1 MSENNTTKAIDANAE
16 LKKNIINNLKNKSAN
31 KKTPQN
37 NTNTSVNNTINT
49 ANNNPKQQH
58 QRNNKPSNTRTNKP
72 RQPGNAIVTKNNN
85 REPFANKDENKIE
98 RKTDRRNTAVKPNRY
113 DRNDRGVRNEKTISK
128 NKSDRLDKTV
138 PNKYNKFNRSNSIR
152 AESVVQVPKIV
163 EEEIIP
169 IDYAAFLKNER
180 EKTNEGEAT
189 FEIIGVR
196 FKPVGKIY
204 FFSPENESFNPS
216 DKVITQTTRG
226 IEMGEVVFG
235 NRFVSENK
243 VFLPLK
249 PIIRRATED
258 DIKRVERNQK
268 AAKEAIKIAEECVKP
283 HNLKMKFVDAEY
295 MFDNSKLTYY
305 FTHEGRV
312 DFRDLLPDLAAIFKI
327 RIELRQIATRDQTK
341 IIGGL
346 SVCGR
351 PFCCSSFL
359 PEFESVTIKMVKDQN
374 ISINSAKISGACG
387 KLMCCLKYEHDTYE
401 ELNKDLPRNG
411 AFVETDDGDKGVV
424 IECNAITGMCRVK
437 ITRTSNQRSEGE
449 NIIRSYS
456 KKQLKITGHYKKDQD
471 TPDIIAESVQ
481 SMPNDENL
489 IGTNVDSDA
498 ILETEA
504 VVVS

>member
-1 MSENNTTKAIDANAE
+1 MSENNTTKVIDANEE
-16 LKKNIINNLKNKSAN
+16 LKRNIINNLKNKSVN
-31 KKTPQN
+31 KKNPPNLGNSN
-37 NTNTSVNNTINT
+37 N
-49 ANNNPKQQH
+49 KQQKNS
-58 QRNNKPSNTRTNKP
+58 RPSNARSNKP
-72 RQPGNAIVTKNNN
+72 RQSGNSIITKDTAH
-85 REPFANKDENKIE
+85 EAAANKGENKTE
-98 RKTDRRNTAVKPNRY
+98 RKYDRRNNNVISIN
-113 DRNDRGVRNEKTISK
+113 RNEKAAKNEKANNK
-128 NKSDRLDKTV
+128 NKFDRLDKDIA
-138 PNKYNKFNRSNSIR
+138 NKYNKFNRNSTIR
-152 AESVVQVPKIV
+152 VEPVIAPIE

-169 IDYAAFLKNER
+169 IDYAEFLKNQR
-180 EKTNEGEAT
+180 EKANENEKT

-204 FFSPENESFNPS
+204 FFSPENETFTSS
-216 DKVITQTTRG
+216 DKVLTQTTRG

-243 VFLPLK
+243 VIQPLK
-249 PIIRRATED
+249 PIIRRATEE
-258 DIKRVERNQK
+258 DIKRAERNQK

-341 IIGGL
+341 IVGGL

-401 ELNKDLPRNG
+401 HLNKDLPRNG
-411 AFVETDDGDKGVV
+411 AFVETDDGEKGIV

-437 ITRTSNQRSEGE
+437 ITRTSNQRGDGE

-456 KKQLKITGHYKKDQD
+456 KTQLKITGHFRKEQD
-471 TPDIIAESVQ
+471 ISDINTINTEVVQ
-481 SMPNDENL
+481 NDEN
-489 IGTNVDSDA
+489 TTDSDV
-498 ILETEA
+498 ILEAKAA
-504 VVVS
+504 VGT